1 MSEQF
6 IKRSLRELFG
16 LNVPEA
22 INMPVF
28 PDSTNP
34 FIPKTDENYVFNKD
48 VVRDIRA
55 FLMAPN
61 SDALYITGPTG
72 SGKTSG
78 VLQMASRLNWPVQ
91 QVTAH
96 GRMELS
102 DLVGH
107 HTLVSTTPGQAP
119 VMQFVY
125 GPLPTAMKNGHIL
138 LINEIDLVDP
148 SELSGLNDVLDG
160 RPLVISQ
167 NAGEIITPHPMFRVI
182 VTGNSAGGGD
192 STGLYQGVQMQN
204 LASMDRYRFAYVGY
218 PSADVE
224 KAIIQKSVPTMP
236 ENVVE
241 KMVAIANKVRTLF
254 MGSDTNSGELTVTM
268 STRTLLR
275 WAKLTAMNRGA
286 PSPVLLSLESA
297 LLMRAPSADAEA
309 IRRITKDVI
318 GDLV

>member
-1 MSEQF
+1 MSEVT
-6 IKRSLRELFG
+6 KRSLSELFG
-16 LNVPEA
+16 LSDVPEA
-22 INMPVF
+22 VGMSVF

-34 FIPKTDENYVFNKD
+34 FIPKRDEAYVFIKET
-48 VVRDIRA
+48 VRDVRA
-55 FLMAPN
+55 FLMTPS

-72 SGKTSG
+72 SGKTSI

-91 QVTAH
+91 QITAH
-96 GRMELS
+96 GRMELT

-107 HTLVSTTPGQAP
+107 HTLVSTKPGEAP
-119 VMQFVY
+119 IMQYVH

-138 LINEIDLVDP
+138 LINEIDLMDP

-192 STGLYQGVQMQN
+192 ATGLYQGVQMQN
-204 LASMDRYRFAYVGY
+204 LAAMDRYRFVHVGY
-218 PSADVE
+218 PKAEVE
-224 KAIIQKSVPTMP
+224 KAIIKRALSHIPD
-236 ENVVE
+236 NVSE
-241 KMVAIANKVRTLF
+241 KMVDIANKVRTLF
-254 MGSDTNSGELTVTM
+254 TGAELTVTM
-268 STRTLLR
+268 STRTLVR
-275 WAKLTAMNRGA
+275 WAKLMAMYRGA
-286 PSPVLLSLESA
+286 PSPMMLALESA
-297 LLMRAPSADAEA
+297 LLIRAPASDAEA